1 MDVSIYYVC
10 STLSETL
17 LNQSISER
25 TRELRTATILQL
37 PVIMGTYL
45 KKVPNPGLIEQTCKK
60 KLLSMEQRREEI
72 NTIMR
77 PPKVYY
83 GGNKLMSSHEE
94 LLIWSLTSLRA
105 SLTNE
110 GFDRFIEVFRVVF
123 PNLLHIFH
131 LLNGG
136 DEN

>member
-1 MDVSIYYVC
+1 
-10 STLSETL
+10 
-17 LNQSISER
+17 
-25 TRELRTATILQL
+25 
-37 PVIMGTYL
+37 
-45 KKVPNPGLIEQTCKK
+45 
-60 KLLSMEQRREEI
+60 MEQRREEI